1 MPGIRTLTTENAHV
15 GIPTSRTDPHSC
27 TILFLSCSNDFA
39 KHPLGSVVTA
49 SDLDVF
55 SNFQEIGC
63 LICKNQLPSGNF
75 NHASHLNNE
84 EPPEEKWDFLSRLF
98 VPLKQITSSPC
109 YWQFPLVKEMLLIC
123 RGAKLRA
130 C

>member
-1 MPGIRTLTTENAHV
+1 MSVFQLPAQIRIVAQSCFCLVVTT
-15 GIPTSRTDPHSC
+15 
-27 TILFLSCSNDFA
+27 
-39 KHPLGSVVTA
+39 SVVTA

-109 YWQFPLVKEMLLIC
+109 YWQFPLVKEMLLIY